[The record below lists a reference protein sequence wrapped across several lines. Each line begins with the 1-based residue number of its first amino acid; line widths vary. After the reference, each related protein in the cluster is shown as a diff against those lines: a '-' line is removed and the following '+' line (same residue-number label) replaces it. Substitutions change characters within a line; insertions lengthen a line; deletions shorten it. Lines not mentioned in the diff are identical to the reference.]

1 MPPFHMLAKKLYH
14 KLAIPLTLKNIPL
27 SISPIVEP
35 HIFSIV
41 LYLIK
46 MQKGLPS
53 PRQPSLHSDIHSDKA
68 FLFTLAPP
76 RP

>member
-27 SISPIVEP
+27 SIGPIVEP

-41 LYLIK
+41 LIL
-46 MQKGLPS
+46 
-53 PRQPSLHSDIHSDKA
+53 D
-68 FLFTLAPP
+68 
-76 RP
+76 